1 MKFLAYSSF
10 FYYLLRFITFPISLL
25 PYRAIHFLGRCLGSL
40 LYLCAPKKIKKIT
53 YNNLALAKDLNLS
66 QKEIQRISK
75 ESFQNLTINS
85 LEYFRLKRSRHKMNQ
100 VVKGK
105 NLDPMYDLLNKG
117 QGVVCVT
124 GHISNWELC
133 FLDHT
138 QKCSG
143 MAIGKQIKNPKLYN
157 FIQSI
162 RQMHGGNIIEM
173 KNAISEGVQQIKKGF
188 FFSMVND
195 QAYTS
200 SSYSYP
206 FLGARAWTS
215 PAPALIAYKANA
227 PIFSVTT
234 RRLSGGKYEYSLSK
248 PIWPDLTKPLK
259 QEVKRMMDLVLQDF
273 EKEVK
278 ENPGQWLWQ
287 HKRWKQEG
295 YNYIIHEYKA
305 DALLITLP
313 DDPLLFDWINQGLWV
328 IPQIYTRSF
337 LTFIIPQKYQEKFSL
352 KGYETKTYEN
362 MNDILIQDYRFQLI
376 YDFYNHQQIS
386 DHFLRL
392 GAHKTYSFT
401 DLFSRNKKF
410 DLTQLNKSFE
420 EIFPNIVCLKEAQF
434 IPPS

>member
-1 MKFLAYSSF
+1 M
-10 FYYLLRFITFPISLL
+10 
-25 PYRAIHFLGRCLGSL
+25 
-40 LYLCAPKKIKKIT
+40 
-53 YNNLALAKDLNLS
+53 
-66 QKEIQRISK
+66 
-75 ESFQNLTINS
+75 
-85 LEYFRLKRSRHKMNQ
+85 
-100 VVKGK
+100 
-105 NLDPMYDLLNKG
+105 
-117 QGVVCVT
+117 
-124 GHISNWELC
+124 
-133 FLDHT
+133 
-138 QKCSG
+138 
-143 MAIGKQIKNPKLYN
+143 
-157 FIQSI
+157 
-162 RQMHGGNIIEM
+162 
-173 KNAISEGVQQIKKGF
+173 
-188 FFSMVND
+188 
-195 QAYTS
+195 
-200 SSYSYP
+200 
-206 FLGARAWTS
+206 
-215 PAPALIAYKANA
+215 
-227 PIFSVTT
+227 TT

-401 DLFSRNKKF
+401 ELFSRNKKF